1 MVFVVVIKKINLSI
15 DPENII
21 NIMENNDIPLG
32 KNMKY
37 YEKRK
42 VNKEDNTYTLRIKYY
57 SFDENNKEMCNF
69 HNELINYKWIKLQI
83 NDNLTFKICMKKI
96 DYYNFVYGN
105 FTYGDYI
112 Y

>member
-15 DPENII
+15 DPEKII
-21 NIMENNDIPLG
+21 NTMENNNIPLG

-42 VNKEDNTYTLRIKYY
+42 VNQEDNTYTLRIKYR

-69 HNELINYKWIKLQI
+69 HNELINYKWIKLNYDENI
-83 NDNLTFKICMKKI
+83 SFKLSIKTI
-96 DYYNFVYGN
+96 DYYNYVYGN
-105 FTYGDYI
+105 VSY
-112 Y
+112 

>member
-15 DPENII
+15 DPEKII

-42 VNKEDNTYTLRIKYY
+42 VNKEDNTYTLRIKYR
-57 SFDENNKEMCNF
+57 SFDESNKKMCNF
-69 HNELINYKWIKLQI
+69 HNELINYKWIKLNYSENI
-83 NDNLTFKICMKKI
+83 SFKLSIKTI
-96 DYYNFVYGN
+96 DYYNYVYGN
-105 FTYGDYI
+105 VSY
-112 Y
+112 